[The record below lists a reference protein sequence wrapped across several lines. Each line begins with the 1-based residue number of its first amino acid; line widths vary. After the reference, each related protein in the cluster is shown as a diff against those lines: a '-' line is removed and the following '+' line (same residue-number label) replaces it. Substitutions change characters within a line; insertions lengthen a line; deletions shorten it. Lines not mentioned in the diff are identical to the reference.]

1 MLNFRSLSSLTQYNK
16 LISRLIVRLAPIRF
30 KWIMSNVIKCAYM
43 RFHLLRLKDY
53 IFLSISE
60 VAIYH
65 RRITY
70 IKTVKLIYFCLSFR
84 WATKKNSKE
93 FPSPYSSIVLAV
105 WHIFFYLHSIWF
117 SWCTTPL
124 FVNRMKKYDA
134 VLPFIHWNRY
144 REMEFF
150 YVSHGQWR
158 LHQYW
163 NGQTDVNSHVFL
175 VMKWI
180 SSPFALVRCKWFVR
194 KLRVISWLIL
204 VRHKNIHCRQ
214 GI

>member
-1 MLNFRSLSSLTQYNK
+1 MKWPFIIDELHISKRWNWYIFAFRSDEQQ
-16 LISRLIVRLAPIRF
+16 
-30 KWIMSNVIKCAYM
+30 
-43 RFHLLRLKDY
+43 
-53 IFLSISE
+53 
-60 VAIYH
+60 
-65 RRITY
+65 
-70 IKTVKLIYFCLSFR
+70 
-84 WATKKNSKE
+84 KKNSKE

-163 NGQTDVNSHVFL
+163 SGQTDVNSHVFL

-180 SSPFALVRCKWFVR
+180 SSPFALVRCKWLVR

-214 GI
+214 VI